1 MIQTENLVFQ
11 YKDLGSLLSFP
22 NISVTENE
30 SLLIL
35 GKSGIGKT
43 TLLHL
48 LAGLLKPSKGKVIIE
63 NIDISLLSNSELDEF
78 RGQYIGLV
86 FQKKYTIQS
95 LSVFKNLQTRL
106 FFSKKKV
113 DNNKINNLLEELGI
127 KNCINSKVKELSEGQ
142 LQRLNIAM
150 AVVHNPKIILA
161 DEPTSSLDDENCK
174 IVIELLKKQAKQHKA
189 KLIVI
194 THDQRIKPFFQ
205 NKITLE

>member
-48 LAGLLKPSKGKVIIE
+48 LAGLLKPSKGKVIVE

-78 RGQYIGLV
+78 RGKNIGLV

-95 LSVFKNLQTRL
+95 LSVLKNLQTRL

-113 DNNKINNLLEELGI
+113 DNNKINRLLEELGI
-127 KNCINSKVKELSEGQ
+127 NHCINRKVKELSEGQ

>member
-48 LAGLLKPSKGKVIIE
+48 LAGLLKPSKGKVIVE

-127 KNCINSKVKELSEGQ
+127 KHCINSKVKELSEGQ